1 VTPTP
6 AGGPAALPQ
15 GQLSLVGPDLSEPG
29 PDGEPVNETPSPPAE
44 PGDPGPMVR
53 VRMTVAYNGHGFHGF
68 AAQPG
73 DLPTVAGTL
82 SGALSRRLWHAVT
95 LVAAGRTDAGVHA
108 RAQVVSFDAAADRFE
123 PVGLQRSLNRALSPA
138 VVVRAVEAAP
148 EGFDARRWARSRSYR
163 YTILNHPLPDPFLAV
178 TAWHVPEPL
187 DIAAMRLACDPLV
200 GEHDFTSFCRVPRR
214 MFVEAN
220 MVRRVLDARWVR
232 ADDDVVRFEIRS
244 SAFCHQMVRSIVG
257 FMVAIGTG
265 RRRAGE
271 VAAALRAR
279 DRSAA
284 PNLAPAH
291 GLCLWEVGY

>member
-1 VTPTP
+1 
-6 AGGPAALPQ
+6 
-15 GQLSLVGPDLSEPG
+15 
-29 PDGEPVNETPSPPAE
+29 
-44 PGDPGPMVR
+44 MVR
-53 VRMTVAYNGHGFHGF
+53 VRMTVAYNGKGFHGF

-82 SGALSRRLWHAVT
+82 SAVLSRRLGHPVT

-108 RAQVVSFDAAADRFE
+108 RGQVVSFDAAADRFE
-123 PVGLQRSLNRALSPA
+123 PVGLQKSVNRSLSPA
-138 VVVRAVEAAP
+138 VVVRALEAAP

-163 YTILNHPLPDPFLAV
+163 YTILNGALPDPFLAA
-178 TAWHVPEPL
+178 TAWHVPDPL
-187 DIAAMRLACDPLV
+187 DIGAMRLACDPLI
-200 GEHDFTSFCRVPRR
+200 GEHDFTSFCRLPRR

-220 MVRRVLDARWVR
+220 MVRRVLDARWVG
-232 ADDDVVRFEIRS
+232 ADDEVVRFEIRA

-271 VAAALRAR
+271 VAAALRACR
-279 DRSAA
+279 RSSS